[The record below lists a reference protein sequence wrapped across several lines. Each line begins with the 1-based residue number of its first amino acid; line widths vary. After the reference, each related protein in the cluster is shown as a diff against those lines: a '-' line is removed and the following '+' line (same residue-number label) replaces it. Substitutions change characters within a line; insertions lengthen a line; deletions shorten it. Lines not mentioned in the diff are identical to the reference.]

1 MRKKHRYKM
10 EYNAYDR
17 YGNYYASND
26 DVVEASNP
34 KSAINKFLRVHKS
47 IRAVDIHNLKRVS

>member
-1 MRKKHRYKM
+1 M

-47 IRAVDIHNLKRVS
+47 IRAVDIHNLKKVS